1 MPLPCMVA
9 ATHLKCKS
17 IGGFTLKTLAFLTV
31 LTAATAGQPAH
42 AEEHRISVNG
52 TGITLAAPDMAT
64 ITLGVTNHDEQVSVA
79 MQATSDA
86 VAQILKRLDDL
97 GLESRDVQTRD
108 LSLTPVWS
116 GRSSASNAQPRI
128 TGFTVSNRIMVRV
141 RDLDNLGQIMDA
153 VIKDGVNNFGGLS
166 FGVQE
171 SKPLE
176 AEARAKAVA
185 DATAK
190 AEQLAQAA
198 GITLGP
204 VISIKDPGGGVRPM
218 ALMSET
224 VMADAGGVPL
234 AGGEISVS
242 VNIAMEFEISE

>member
-1 MPLPCMVA
+1 MFKSKGGII
-9 ATHLKCKS
+9 LKA
-17 IGGFTLKTLAFLTV
+17 LAFLTAM
-31 LTAATAGQPAH
+31 TAAVATLPAH
-42 AEEHRISVNG
+42 AEERRISVSG

-64 ITLGVTNHDEQVSVA
+64 ITLGVTNHDEQASIA

-86 VAQILKRLDDL
+86 VAQIFKRLNEM

-116 GRSSASNAQPRI
+116 GRGSASNVPPEI
-128 TGFTVSNRIMVRV
+128 TGFTVTNRVIVRV
-141 RDLDNLGQIMDA
+141 RDLENLGQIMDA

-190 AEQLAQAA
+190 AKQLAQAA
-198 GITLGP
+198 EITLGP
-204 VISIKDPGGGVRPM
+204 VVSINDHGGGVRPM
-218 ALMSET
+218 ALMSELA
-224 VMADAGGVPL
+224 MADAGGVPV